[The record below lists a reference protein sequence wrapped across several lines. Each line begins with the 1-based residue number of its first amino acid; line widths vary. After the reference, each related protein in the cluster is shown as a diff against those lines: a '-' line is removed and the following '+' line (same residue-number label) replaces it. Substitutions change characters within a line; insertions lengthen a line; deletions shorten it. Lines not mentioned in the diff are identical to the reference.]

1 MDRVVRG
8 KLAESL
14 PSAPAAHGKRRRVMT
29 RLIFRE
35 VVLGT
40 IYFLLV
46 TAIMAALIPF
56 AI

>member
-1 MDRVVRG
+1 
-8 KLAESL
+8 
-14 PSAPAAHGKRRRVMT
+14 MT
-29 RLIFRE
+29 RLNFRE

-40 IYFLLV
+40 IYFFLV

>member
-1 MDRVVRG
+1 
-8 KLAESL
+8 
-14 PSAPAAHGKRRRVMT
+14 MT

-35 VVLGT
+35 VVLGA